1 MSSRDLSIVLLVV
14 LGVVVLLP
22 VLGMSL
28 GVGGMGGMMGPGHMG
43 RGMMGGWYGG
53 GSGWGWGGLLFL
65 VLVIAGVV
73 LITRGLV
80 DKAGRADEALAI
92 LRQRLAR
99 GEITTEQYEE
109 LKRTLG

>member
-53 GSGWGWGGLLFL
+53 GSGWGWGGVLFL
-65 VLVIAGVV
+65 VLVIAGVG
-73 LITRGLV
+73 LITRGCV
-80 DKAGRADEALAI
+80 GEAGGAPAPH
-92 LRQRLAR
+92 QRVGPCPPGR
-99 GEITTEQYEE
+99 G
-109 LKRTLG
+109 